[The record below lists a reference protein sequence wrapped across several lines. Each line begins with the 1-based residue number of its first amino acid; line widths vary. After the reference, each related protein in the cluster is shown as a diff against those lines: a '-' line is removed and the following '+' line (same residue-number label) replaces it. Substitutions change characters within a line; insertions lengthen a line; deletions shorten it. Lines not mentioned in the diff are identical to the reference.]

1 MEYCK
6 TLILSILGGIAM
18 TYLNAPLP
26 WTLGPIVFVALGS
39 LIRNGRS
46 TGPCASAIRHSSCSA
61 TPWDVHSP

>member
-39 LIRNGRS
+39 LIRK
-46 TGPCASAIRHSSCSA
+46 RHSSCSA